1 MHGLVAGESQL
12 ETEQVGACLSLLFSA
27 DDRPSA
33 QDVLQAISAGPQGEA
48 TGIQATQP
56 RGSGESWLE
65 LLASGLTFDLIG
77 LAPGE
82 GAVIPAA
89 NHLYGLGREVP
100 EQAFQAIAI
109 VPGPHLTGAAAVLPV
124 VRVMAGLARE
134 LALRLDAKAVCWA
147 PAGSWMD
154 TAYFARVVEG
164 WLGGGAFPALG
175 FTGVERT
182 PDGGVQSQGL
192 CHFAGHELRVESRRG
207 EAAADVVKLAVRAID
222 HIVRHGPIESR
233 QNLTGP
239 SGEHLLVEPVPGGRV
254 VRMWREM

>member
-1 MHGLVAGESQL
+1 VHGLVAGESQL

-33 QDVLQAISAGPQGEA
+33 QDVLQAISGGPQGAA

-56 RGSGESWLE
+56 RGSGDGWLE

-100 EQAFQAIAI
+100 EQAFQ
-109 VPGPHLTGAAAVLPV
+109 
-124 VRVMAGLARE
+124 E
-134 LALRLDAKAVCWA
+134 LALRLEARAVCWA

-164 WLGGGAFPALG
+164 WLAGGAFPALG
-175 FTGVERT
+175 FTGIERT

-239 SGEHLLVEPVPGGRV
+239 SGEHLLAEPVPGGRV

>member
-1 MHGLVAGESQL
+1 M

-33 QDVLQAISAGPQGEA
+33 QNVLQAISAVPQDGA

-56 RGSGESWLE
+56 RGAGEGWLE

-77 LAPGE
+77 LAPDE
-82 GAVIPAA
+82 SAPVLAA
-89 NHLYGLGREVP
+89 NHLYGLGREVAEEP
-100 EQAFQAIAI
+100 LQAIAI
-109 VPGPHLTGAAAVLPV
+109 VPGPHIAGAAAVLPV

-134 LALRLDAKAVCWA
+134 LALRLDARAVCWA

-154 TAYFARVVEG
+154 TGYFSRVVES

-175 FTGVERT
+175 FTGIERT

-192 CHFAGHELRVESRRG
+192 SHFAGHELRVESRRG
-207 EAAADVVKLAVRAID
+207 ESAADVVKLAVRAID

-233 QNLTGP
+233 QKLTGP
-239 SGEHLLVEPVPGGRV
+239 AGEHLLVEPTPGGRV